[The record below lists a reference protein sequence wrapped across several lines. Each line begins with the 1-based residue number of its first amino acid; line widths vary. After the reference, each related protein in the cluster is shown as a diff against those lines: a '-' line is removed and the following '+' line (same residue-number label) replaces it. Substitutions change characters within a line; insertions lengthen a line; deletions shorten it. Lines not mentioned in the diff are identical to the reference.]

1 MGRKAI
7 TTGGWT
13 VMPQSRPSPHMPKR
27 TIPIKEAE
35 VHVFA
40 GTDEWH
46 SWLKKHHA
54 KNTGVWLRIGKK
66 NSGLVTISYGE
77 AVETALCHGWIDAIR
92 KSYDAVSFVQ
102 RFTPRKPRSIWS
114 QVNRERVIAL
124 IKAGAV
130 MPSGLAAVEV
140 AKANGEWDRAYS
152 PASIITEPKDLL
164 AALRKRPRAKAFYAT
179 ITAQNR
185 YAILHRLEKAAKPE
199 TRAKRLAQFVE
210 MLERK
215 EVFYP

>member
-1 MGRKAI
+1 MA
-7 TTGGWT
+7 
-13 VMPQSRPSPHMPKR
+13 KR
-27 TIPIKEAE
+27 TVTVDNAE

-40 GTDEWH
+40 GVGEWH
-46 SWLKKHHA
+46 AWLKEHHA

-66 NSGLVTISYGE
+66 NSGLVTISYDE

-92 KSYDAVSFVQ
+92 KSYDVGSFVQ

-114 QVNRERVIAL
+114 QVNRDRVRAL
-124 IKAGAV
+124 IEAGAM
-130 MPSGLAAVEV
+130 MPAGLAAVEV
-140 AKANGEWDRAYS
+140 AKTNGEWDRAYS
-152 PASIITEPKDLL
+152 PASTITEPEDLL

-179 ITAQNR
+179 LNAQNR
-185 YAILHRLEKAAKPE
+185 FAILHRLEKAAKPE

-215 EVFYP
+215 EVFYS

>member
-1 MGRKAI
+1 M
-7 TTGGWT
+7 T
-13 VMPQSRPSPHMPKR
+13 KR
-27 TIPIKEAE
+27 TIPIDDAE
-35 VHVFA
+35 IHVFSSVA
-40 GTDEWH
+40 EWH
-46 SWLKKHHA
+46 AWLKKHHA

-66 NSGLVTISYGE
+66 NSGLVTVTYDE

-102 RFTPRKPRSIWS
+102 RFTPRKARSIWS
-114 QVNRERVIAL
+114 QVNRERVLAL
-124 IKAGAV
+124 IKAGA
-130 MPSGLAAVEV
+130 MTPAGLAAVDV

-152 PASIITEPKDLL
+152 PASTITEPKDLL
-164 AALRKRPRAKAFYAT
+164 TALRHSPRAKAFYKTLNAR
-179 ITAQNR
+179 NR

-215 EVFYP
+215 EVVYP